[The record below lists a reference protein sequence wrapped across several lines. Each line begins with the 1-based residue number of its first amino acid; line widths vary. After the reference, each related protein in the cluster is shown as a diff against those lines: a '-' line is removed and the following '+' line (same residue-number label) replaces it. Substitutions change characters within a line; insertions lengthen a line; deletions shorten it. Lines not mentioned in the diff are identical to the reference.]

1 MLKKKFGQNFLINE
15 TIANKIINCE
25 NILNKN
31 ILEIGPGNL
40 ALTKYILQKKPKQFI
55 SLEIDNDLK
64 KLYDKDI
71 IKFILFEDA
80 RRFNELEF
88 FNNKKFSIISN
99 LPFNISSTLLLKWN
113 LLQNNY
119 SCIDSMTLMFQKE
132 LAERIISKENTKQY
146 GRLSIITQAF
156 FKIEKKLEV
165 LKESFKPQPKVDAIV
180 LKFTSHKTNKI
191 SKKNFTKLE
200 KVTQFFFNERRKKNE
215 KKIKKIFSSS
225 QISNY
230 NFDKLFSQRAENINK
245 EIYYKMSELI

>member
-25 NILNKN
+25 NILSKN

-64 KLYDKDI
+64 KLYDKNI
-71 IKFILFEDA
+71 VKFILFEDA
-80 RRFNELEF
+80 RRFNELKF

-132 LAERIISKENTKQY
+132 LAERIISKENAKQY

-180 LKFTSHKTNKI
+180 LKFTPHKTNKI
-191 SKKNFTKLE
+191 RKENFTKLE

>member
-1 MLKKKFGQNFLINE
+1 
-15 TIANKIINCE
+15 
-25 NILNKN
+25 
-31 ILEIGPGNL
+31 
-40 ALTKYILQKKPKQFI
+40 
-55 SLEIDNDLK
+55 
-64 KLYDKDI
+64 
-71 IKFILFEDA
+71 
-80 RRFNELEF
+80 
-88 FNNKKFSIISN
+88 
-99 LPFNISSTLLLKWN
+99 
-113 LLQNNY
+113 
-119 SCIDSMTLMFQKE
+119 MTLMFQKE

-180 LKFTSHKTNKI
+180 LKFTPHKTNKI

>member
-71 IKFILFEDA
+71 VKFILFRDA

>member
-1 MLKKKFGQNFLINE
+1 
-15 TIANKIINCE
+15 
-25 NILNKN
+25 
-31 ILEIGPGNL
+31 
-40 ALTKYILQKKPKQFI
+40 
-55 SLEIDNDLK
+55 
-64 KLYDKDI
+64 
-71 IKFILFEDA
+71 
-80 RRFNELEF
+80 
-88 FNNKKFSIISN
+88 
-99 LPFNISSTLLLKWN
+99 
-113 LLQNNY
+113 
-119 SCIDSMTLMFQKE
+119 MTLMFQKE

-180 LKFTSHKTNKI
+180 LKFTPHKTKKI

>member
-25 NILNKN
+25 NILSKN

-40 ALTKYILQKKPKQFI
+40 ALTKYILKKKPKQFI

-71 IKFILFEDA
+71 VKFILFEDA
-80 RRFNELEF
+80 RRFNELKF

-119 SCIDSMTLMFQKE
+119 SCINSMTLMFQKE

-180 LKFTSHKTNKI
+180 LKFTPHKTNKI

>member
-132 LAERIISKENTKQY
+132 LAERVISKENTKQY

-180 LKFTSHKTNKI
+180 LKFTPHKTNKI
-191 SKKNFTKLE
+191 RKKNFTKLE